1 MRHPCRAPKYRL
13 GERWK
18 VILDVVAHQQI
29 GNLVNSKI
37 DKHNW
42 YIRRNNSYTKCSPK
56 YMMFDVLV
64 FSTRNHSHCLRA
76 YWILEIEGNAPK
88 SRTVESQ
95 THCFVGIWC
104 LSIPDGF
111 PITWSILY
119 SGTTLNQSCSGLDH
133 NNDIIWIHI
142 CIYIYIYTLDI

>member
-142 CIYIYIYTLDI
+142 CIYIYIH